1 MVQRRCWTPEGQT
14 FRRTSWLKRYGCK
27 GPICGAQQLQRWRSF
42 VRQAA
47 TRYFSMFCTLIP
59 GCFSSFSLAPSL
71 CFPLPLSLFIS
82 RSFRCNREK
91 TFSTD
96 SSGRVYPY
104 LRLVVPVKKALG
116 IGLAPNEEERIPEGS
131 MRCSASKREVK
142 AWEMTTRPI
151 DDEDKCL
158 HKGLL

>member
-1 MVQRRCWTPEGQT
+1 MLDTRRSDIPEDFVAKALRMQ
-14 FRRTSWLKRYGCK
+14 
-27 GPICGAQQLQRWRSF
+27 GPHLRSS
-42 VRQAA
+42 AA
-47 TRYFSMFCTLIP
+47 AKMAILRASSCDSLFLYVCTLIP

-82 RSFRCNREK
+82 RSFRCNREE

-131 MRCSASKREVK
+131 MRCRASKREVK
-142 AWEMTTRPI
+142 AWGMTTRPI